1 METLEKK
8 GKGSAL
14 LPFLLFIVIYLGA
27 GLYFQAQGVEMA
39 FYQFPSVTAM
49 FIALLLAFCQGKGT
63 IDQKFTVF
71 AKGAAN
77 ENVLTM
83 LMIYILAGAFSTVAS
98 AMGGVD
104 ATVNLGLSVI
114 PVHFLAAGVFVI
126 SAFMGTATGTSM
138 GTISA
143 IVPIAVGVAE
153 KGGLSLPLFLGACV
167 GGAMFVDILSLIS
180 YTAIAATRTQGC
192 QLRDKFRV
200 NFLIALPAAIIT
212 IIVLLVVGR
221 PETVTEMGNLSFN
234 VIKVIPYLAVLV
246 LALIGMNVFLVL
258 TIGIFAAGIIGLAL
272 GDLDI
277 PLFAQSIWNGFTG
290 MNEVFFLSLF
300 CGGMSEMIAHNGGIT
315 WLIEKLGRMMK
326 GNKSAQ
332 VGVAALVSLADCAT
346 ANNTVAIIVSGPM
359 AKNMSRIH
367 KVDPRRTAS
376 LLDVFSC
383 VLQGMIPWGAQL
395 LTAASLT
402 TIYGVTMNPIDILPY
417 MWYCW
422 ILAAVG
428 ILSIFIPFADG
439 ICRKDPWNWEY
450 DVAESGVAA
459 KKASLELERQESAQT
474 PI

>member
-167 GGAMFVDILSLIS
+167 GGAMFGDNLSMIS
-180 YTAIAATRTQGC
+180 DTTIAAVRTQGC
-192 QLRDKFRV
+192 EMKDKFRM
-200 NFLIALPAAIIT
+200 NFLIVLPAAVIT
-212 IIVLLVVGR
+212 LLIFVALTLGGSGQVEVEAYSVWKVLPYLVV
-221 PETVTEMGNLSFN
+221 
-234 VIKVIPYLAVLV
+234 LAGAVAGV
-246 LALIGMNVFLVL
+246 NVFVIL
-258 TIGIFAAGIIGLAL
+258 IIG
-272 GDLDI
+272 
-277 PLFAQSIWNGFTG
+277 T
-290 MNEVFFLSLF
+290 VLSL
-300 CGGMSEMIAHNGGIT
+300 I
-315 WLIEKLGRMMK
+315 
-326 GNKSAQ
+326 
-332 VGVAALVSLADCAT
+332 VGVASGAFAWTQIFAVMGTGVTSMYDITVISIIVACIGALVKEHGGIQWLIDFIHRRVGSKKGAQLGIAGLVAAVDVAT
-346 ANNTVAIIVSGPM
+346 ANNTVAIVMSGSI
-359 AKNMSRIH
+359 AKEISEEYGI
-367 KVDPRRTAS
+367 DPRRTAS
-376 LLDVFSC
+376 LLDIFASVI
-383 VLQGMIPWGAQL
+383 QG
-395 LTAASLT
+395 
-402 TIYGVTMNPIDILPY
+402 ILPY
-417 MWYCW
+417 GAQMLVA
-422 ILAAVG
+422 IAAASGLGETVNAFE
-428 ILSIFIPFADG
+428 IMPKLFYPYMLLISSLLFIFFG
-439 ICRKDPWNWEY
+439 KE
-450 DVAESGVAA
+450 
-459 KKASLELERQESAQT
+459 KQK
-474 PI
+474 

>member
-167 GGAMFVDILSLIS
+167 GGAMFGDNLSMIS
-180 YTAIAATRTQGC
+180 DTTIAATRTQGC

-200 NFLIALPAAIIT
+200 NFMIALPAALMVFGYYIFRGMDVMTTHDIQSVEW
-212 IIVLLVVGR
+212 IKVLPYLVVLG
-221 PETVTEMGNLSFN
+221 TA
-234 VIKVIPYLAVLV
+234 IA
-246 LALIGMNVFLVL
+246 GMNVALVL
-258 TIGIFAAGIIGLAL
+258 ILGIATTGVIGLLTGSISLFDWL
-272 GDLDI
+272 GSMGTGI
-277 PLFAQSIWNGFTG
+277 TG
-290 MNEVFFLSLF
+290 MGELIIITLMA
-300 CGGMSEMIAHNGGIT
+300 GGMLELIRFNGGVDYI
-315 WLIEKLGRMMK
+315 IQKLTKHVNSKRG
-326 GNKSAQ
+326 AELCI
-332 VGVAALVSLADCAT
+332 AALVSIANFCT
-346 ANNTVAIIVSGPM
+346 ANNTIAIITVGPL
-359 AKNMSRIH
+359 ANDIATRYR
-367 KVDPRRTAS
+367 VDKRKSAS
-376 LLDVFSC
+376 ILDTFSC
-383 VLQGMIPWGAQL
+383 VIQGIIPYGAQML
-395 LTAASLT
+395 IAAKLASLSPLS
-402 TIYGVTMNPIDILPY
+402 IIEYLYYPVAIGVFAL
-417 MWYCW
+417 
-422 ILAAVG
+422 
-428 ILSIFIPFADG
+428 LSIFLRYPK
-439 ICRKDPWNWEY
+439 RY
-450 DVAESGVAA
+450 S
-459 KKASLELERQESAQT
+459 
-474 PI
+474 

>member
-167 GGAMFVDILSLIS
+167 GGAMFGDNLSMIS
-180 YTAIAATRTQGC
+180 DTTIAATRTQGC

-258 TIGIFAAGIIGLAL
+258 TIGIFAAGIRPG
-272 GDLDI
+272 
-277 PLFAQSIWNGFTG
+277 PW
-290 MNEVFFLSLF
+290 
-300 CGGMSEMIAHNGGIT
+300 
-315 WLIEKLGRMMK
+315 R
-326 GNKSAQ
+326 
-332 VGVAALVSLADCAT
+332 
-346 ANNTVAIIVSGPM
+346 SGYPTLCP
-359 AKNMSRIH
+359 KH
-367 KVDPRRTAS
+367 
-376 LLDVFSC
+376 
-383 VLQGMIPWGAQL
+383 
-395 LTAASLT
+395 
-402 TIYGVTMNPIDILPY
+402 
-417 MWYCW
+417 
-422 ILAAVG
+422 
-428 ILSIFIPFADG
+428 
-439 ICRKDPWNWEY
+439 
-450 DVAESGVAA
+450 
-459 KKASLELERQESAQT
+459 LERFHRHERGLL
-474 PI
+474 PVPVLRRHV